1 VKKISVIIPCLN
13 EAASISDCLA
23 SLQSFKERGH
33 EIIVV
38 DGGSKDET
46 LSLAEEKSDF
56 VLSAP
61 RGRAS
66 QLNFGAKKAKGCLL
80 LFLHA
85 DTLLAEGMEVQ
96 LEEAAEKNL
105 AWGRFDVRFSSAE
118 PLLRIVEF
126 FMNTRSRLT
135 GIATGDQ
142 AMFVT
147 RQLFERAGGFPKIA
161 LMEDIAFSKKLKN
174 FCRPICY
181 RNKVL
186 TSSRRWQRL
195 GIIRTILN
203 MWSLR
208 LRYTLGTSPEKLAK
222 EYE

>member
-1 VKKISVIIPCLN
+1 
-13 EAASISDCLA
+13 
-23 SLQSFKERGH
+23 
-33 EIIVV
+33 
-38 DGGSKDET
+38 
-46 LSLAEEKSDF
+46 
-56 VLSAP
+56 
-61 RGRAS
+61 
-66 QLNFGAKKAKGCLL
+66 LNFGAKKAKGCLL

-186 TSSRRWQRL
+186 TSSRRWQRF

-203 MWSLR
+203 MWFLR

>member
-1 VKKISVIIPCLN
+1 
-13 EAASISDCLA
+13 
-23 SLQSFKERGH
+23 
-33 EIIVV
+33 
-38 DGGSKDET
+38 
-46 LSLAEEKSDF
+46 
-56 VLSAP
+56 
-61 RGRAS
+61 
-66 QLNFGAKKAKGCLL
+66 
-80 LFLHA
+80 
-85 DTLLAEGMEVQ
+85 
-96 LEEAAEKNL
+96 
-105 AWGRFDVRFSSAE
+105 
-118 PLLRIVEF
+118 
-126 FMNTRSRLT
+126 MNTRSRLT

-147 RQLFERAGGFPKIA
+147 CQLFERAGGFPKIA

-208 LRYTLGTSPEKLAK
+208 LRYTLGASPEKLAR